1 MNALFRTTVALIAF
15 AIAAASPIS
24 AQQASI
30 VYIDSDRLGQEAA
43 GLQQARQQMQQRMQQ
58 LEAQADSA
66 LAPIQAELQQMLTQF
81 QQQQGVMQQDQRQE
95 RQSAIQAKQAELQQA
110 GAQWE
115 QRAGQIQ
122 SEILG
127 PALSRV
133 NEVID
138 ALRSERGYSFILDT
152 AAGGVI
158 AADPA
163 LDITD
168 EVLRRLNS

>member
-1 MNALFRTTVALIAF
+1 MNALFRTTVALIAL
-15 AIAAASPIS
+15 AIAAASPLA
-24 AQQASI
+24 AQQVTI
-30 VYIDSDRLGQEAA
+30 VYIDSERLGQEAE

-58 LEAQADSA
+58 LESEAESA
-66 LAPIQAELQQMLTQF
+66 LAPMQAELQQMLTEF
-81 QQQQGVMQQDQRQE
+81 QQQQGVMQQGQRQE
-95 RQSAIQAKQAELQQA
+95 RQTAIQAKQAELQQA

-122 SEILG
+122 SEVLG
-127 PALSRV
+127 PALTRV

-138 ALRSERGYSFILDT
+138 ALRAERGYSFILDT
-152 AAGGVI
+152 SAGGVI